1 MAKSKT
7 GVPRESEEQ
16 QGKLPAGKAK
26 SDVAVSQEQE
36 AEHQHDELLA
46 LKEMYEKHRMP
57 VLAGLC
63 VVVAIVVV
71 VPLSRSRREAKIRD
85 AMAALGKA
93 QTAQDLESLV
103 GKYPST
109 PAGTLAAL
117 RLAKTYYNT
126 GSYELAL
133 TQYTEFLGRNA
144 GHEMAAAAEM
154 GRIHCIEAMGQT
166 EAALADFA
174 AFAGKDPSHYLV
186 PQAVFGQGRCLEQLN
201 RHEEAKVL
209 YEDFV
214 LRNPESGWLARA
226 EELLEN
232 VRRKIERQGRPLPT
246 PPVPTVPAAQ
256 TAMPAN
262 VLPFDLGP
270 TPAAQPPTNVPLP
283 AVNVQQPATNFQLP
297 TVDVQLPTTN
307 DQTPAT
313 NSQQPTADGQ

>member
-7 GVPRESEEQ
+7 TVPRESEEQ
-16 QGKLPAGKAK
+16 QGKLPVGKAK

-46 LKEMYEKHRMP
+46 LKETYEKHRMP
-57 VLAGLC
+57 VLVGLC
-63 VVVAIVVV
+63 VVVAVIVA
-71 VPLSRSRREAKIRD
+71 VPLSRSRREAKIHD

-93 QTAQDLESLV
+93 RTAQDLESLV

-109 PAGTLAAL
+109 PAATLAAL

-133 TQYTEFLGRNA
+133 AQYTEFLGRNA
-144 GHEMAAAAEM
+144 EHEMAPAAEM
-154 GRIHCIEAMGQT
+154 GRIHCVEAMGQT

-174 AFAGKDPSHYLV
+174 TFAGKDPSHYLV

-201 RHEEAKVL
+201 RHEEAKAL
-209 YEDFV
+209 YGDFV

-232 VRRKIERQGRPLPT
+232 VRRKIERQGRPLPA
-246 PPVPTVPAAQ
+246 PPVPTVPVAQ

-270 TPAAQPPTNVPLP
+270 TPVVQPPTNVPLP
-283 AVNVQQPATNFQLP
+283 AVNVQ
-297 TVDVQLPTTN
+297 LPTTN
-307 DQTPAT
+307 DQPPAT